1 MAGRAVEAAAKERV
15 VVEYA
20 SKEPSA
26 FAEMLGGL
34 IGANVTARPE
44 KKRDFDTLVARV
56 GIWVTDIDE
65 GVTLAFDAG
74 PHDHDPRGSGNGH
87 EPQQPEDRALR
98 HARLLRQGRPRR
110 CGQARAR
117 QAEDRRHASKHRD
130 SQPRHPDLLRPV
142 TQLAVI
148 GAGSMGAQIAQQA
161 ALHGVDVRLQDKN
174 AEQLKKALE
183 SNRGHVMRRVEKGKL
198 GQAEADLALS
208 RVRTATDLA
217 EAVAG
222 ADFVIEAVFED
233 LQLKRS
239 VFAELDEAA
248 PPETVLA
255 SNSSTMGI
263 SKIADAT
270 SRPERCVNVHFFY
283 PVLVM
288 DLVEVVRGPQT
299 SDDTVERAM
308 AMVREMGRTAVLVNK
323 EIDGFIVNRILH
335 AATQE
340 AYRLLDAGV
349 ASFQDIDT
357 AVEKGL
363 NWPMGPF
370 RLGDFSGLDVT
381 YNARLHMYKTTGD
394 ERYRPSPQLE
404 AKVKAG
410 KLGRKSGEGWYS
422 Y

>member
-1 MAGRAVEAAAKERV
+1 
-15 VVEYA
+15 
-20 SKEPSA
+20 
-26 FAEMLGGL
+26 
-34 IGANVTARPE
+34 
-44 KKRDFDTLVARV
+44 
-56 GIWVTDIDE
+56 
-65 GVTLAFDAG
+65 
-74 PHDHDPRGSGNGH
+74 
-87 EPQQPEDRALR
+87 
-98 HARLLRQGRPRR
+98 
-110 CGQARAR
+110 
-117 QAEDRRHASKHRD
+117 
-130 SQPRHPDLLRPV
+130 
-142 TQLAVI
+142 
-148 GAGSMGAQIAQQA
+148 MGAQIAQQA
-161 ALHGVDVRLQDKN
+161 ALHGVNVQLHDKS
-174 AEQLKKALE
+174 AEQLNKALE

-198 GQAEADLALS
+198 NKAEAELALS
-208 RVRTATDLA
+208 RVRTTTDLA
-217 EAVAG
+217 EAAAG

-233 LQLKRS
+233 LQLKRA
-239 VFAELDEAA
+239 VFAELDRVAS
-248 PPETVLA
+248 PETVLA

-263 SKIADAT
+263 SKIAGAT
-270 SRPERCVNVHFFY
+270 SRPERCVNVHFFF

-308 AMVREMGRTAVLVNK
+308 AMVRGMGRTAVLVNK

-381 YNARLHMYKTTGD
+381 YNARLHMFKTTGD

-410 KLGRKSGEGWYS
+410 KLGRKTGEDWYP

>member
-1 MAGRAVEAAAKERV
+1 MR
-15 VVEYA
+15 
-20 SKEPSA
+20 
-26 FAEMLGGL
+26 
-34 IGANVTARPE
+34 
-44 KKRDFDTLVARV
+44 
-56 GIWVTDIDE
+56 
-65 GVTLAFDAG
+65 
-74 PHDHDPRGSGNGH
+74 
-87 EPQQPEDRALR
+87 
-98 HARLLRQGRPRR
+98 
-110 CGQARAR
+110 
-117 QAEDRRHASKHRD
+117 
-130 SQPRHPDLLRPV
+130 
-142 TQLAVI
+142 LAVI

-161 ALHGVDVRLQDKN
+161 ALCGIDVRIHDQSS
-174 AEQLKKALE
+174 EQLMKAID

-198 GQAEADLALS
+198 GQAEAEQALS
-208 RVRTATDLA
+208 RVRTTRDLS

-222 ADFVIEAVFED
+222 ADFVIEAVFEE

-239 VFAELDEAA
+239 IFAELDHAVL
-248 PPETVLA
+248 PETVLA
-255 SNSSTMGI
+255 SNSSTMGM

-270 SRPERCVNVHFFY
+270 SRPERCVNMHFFY

-308 AMVREMGRTAVLVNK
+308 ATAREMGRTPVLIK
-323 EIDGFIVNRILH
+323 REIDGFIVNRILH

-349 ASFQDIDT
+349 ASFEDIDT

-381 YNARLHMYKTTGD
+381 YNARLHMYRTTGD
-394 ERYRPSPQLE
+394 ERFRPSPQLE
-404 AKVKAG
+404 AKVKVG
-410 KLGRKSGEGWYS
+410 KLGRKTKEGWYS

>member
-1 MAGRAVEAAAKERV
+1 LV
-15 VVEYA
+15 
-20 SKEPSA
+20 
-26 FAEMLGGL
+26 
-34 IGANVTARPE
+34 
-44 KKRDFDTLVARV
+44 KK
-56 GIWVTDIDE
+56 
-65 GVTLAFDAG
+65 
-74 PHDHDPRGSGNGH
+74 
-87 EPQQPEDRALR
+87 
-98 HARLLRQGRPRR
+98 
-110 CGQARAR
+110 
-117 QAEDRRHASKHRD
+117 
-130 SQPRHPDLLRPV
+130 
-142 TQLAVI
+142 LAVV

-161 ALHGVDVRLQDKN
+161 ALHGVEVRLQDKSS
-174 AEQLKKALE
+174 EQLAKAVA

-198 GQAEADLALS
+198 AQSDADHALS
-208 RVRTATDLA
+208 HVYATTDLA
-217 EAVAG
+217 EAVAN

-239 VFAELDEAA
+239 IFAELDETA
-248 PPETVLA
+248 PNQAVLA

-299 SDDTVERAM
+299 SDDTVERAT
-308 AMVREMGRTAVLVNK
+308 AMVREMGRTPVLVNK

-340 AYRLLDAGV
+340 AYRLLDAGI
-349 ASFQDIDT
+349 ASFEDIDI

-381 YNARLHMYKTTGD
+381 YNARLHMFKTTGE
-394 ERYRPSPQLE
+394 ERFRPSPQLE
-404 AKVKAG
+404 AKVRAG
-410 KLGRKSGEGWYS
+410 KLGRKTGEGWYR

>member
-1 MAGRAVEAAAKERV
+1 MR
-15 VVEYA
+15 
-20 SKEPSA
+20 
-26 FAEMLGGL
+26 
-34 IGANVTARPE
+34 
-44 KKRDFDTLVARV
+44 
-56 GIWVTDIDE
+56 
-65 GVTLAFDAG
+65 
-74 PHDHDPRGSGNGH
+74 
-87 EPQQPEDRALR
+87 
-98 HARLLRQGRPRR
+98 
-110 CGQARAR
+110 
-117 QAEDRRHASKHRD
+117 
-130 SQPRHPDLLRPV
+130 
-142 TQLAVI
+142 LAVV

-161 ALHGVDVRLQDKN
+161 ALWGIEVVLQDKS
-174 AEQLKKALE
+174 AAQLRGALE
-183 SNRGHVMRRVEKGKL
+183 SNRGHLMRRVEKGKL
-198 GQAEADLALS
+198 GRPEAERAIS
-208 RVRTATDLA
+208 GVRATTDLS
-217 EAVAG
+217 EAAAG

-239 VFAELDEAA
+239 LFAELDRIA
-248 PPETVLA
+248 PKDAVLA

-270 SRPERCVNVHFFY
+270 SRPERCVNMHFFY

-299 SDDTVERAM
+299 SDSTVERAM
-308 AMVREMGRTAVLVNK
+308 ALAREIGRTPVLINR

-340 AYRLLDAGV
+340 AYRLLDGGV
-349 ASFQDIDT
+349 AGFENIDT

-381 YNARLHMYKTTGD
+381 YNARLHMYRTTKE
-394 ERYRPSPQLE
+394 ERFRPSPQLE

-410 KLGRKSGEGWYS
+410 KLGRKSGEGWYR

>member
-1 MAGRAVEAAAKERV
+1 MTE
-15 VVEYA
+15 
-20 SKEPSA
+20 
-26 FAEMLGGL
+26 
-34 IGANVTARPE
+34 
-44 KKRDFDTLVARV
+44 
-56 GIWVTDIDE
+56 
-65 GVTLAFDAG
+65 
-74 PHDHDPRGSGNGH
+74 
-87 EPQQPEDRALR
+87 
-98 HARLLRQGRPRR
+98 
-110 CGQARAR
+110 
-117 QAEDRRHASKHRD
+117 
-130 SQPRHPDLLRPV
+130 
-142 TQLAVI
+142 LAVI

-161 ALHGVDVRLQDKN
+161 ALNGVDVRLHDN
-174 AEQLKKALE
+174 SAEQLKKALE

-198 GQAEADLALS
+198 GQAEAELALS
-208 RVRTATDLA
+208 RVHATTDLA

-222 ADFVIEAVFED
+222 TDFVIEAVFED
-233 LQLKRS
+233 LQLKRA
-239 VFAELDEAA
+239 VFAELDRAA

-299 SDDTVERAM
+299 SDDTMERAM

-340 AYRLLDAGV
+340 AYRLLDAGI
-349 ASFQDIDT
+349 ASFQDIDI

-394 ERYRPSPQLE
+394 ERFRPSPQLE

-410 KLGRKSGEGWYS
+410 KLGRKSGEGWYT